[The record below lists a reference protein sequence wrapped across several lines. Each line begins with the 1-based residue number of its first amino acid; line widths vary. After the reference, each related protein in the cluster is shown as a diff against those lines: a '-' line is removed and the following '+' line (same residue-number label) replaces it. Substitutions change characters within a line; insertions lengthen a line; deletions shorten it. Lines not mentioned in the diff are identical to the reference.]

1 MNHREMARL
10 AADPTAVR
18 MTATFV
24 ATALADKLSGAE
36 QEFLTRLSKFDGPD
50 PLSMRQREWL
60 DALRSRAT
68 RRSKVKGYQAS
79 TLVKKLWELR
89 SDLAE
94 EAEEFVTE
102 LYELQKEQGANL
114 ALSNAQWRY
123 VFALCHEIGE
133 VERYVAFE

>member
-10 AADPTAVR
+10 AANPVAVR
-18 MTATFV
+18 TTATFI
-24 ATALADKLSGAE
+24 ATALAEKLSDAE
-36 QEFLTRLSKFDGPD
+36 QEFLTKLSKFDGPD

-89 SDLAE
+89 SDLSE

-102 LYELQKEQGANL
+102 LYELQKEQGATI

-123 VFALCHEIGE
+123 VFALCHEMGE